1 MTPLH
6 VAAKKGL
13 VKALESLVKKGAEI
27 DIKDNKGV
35 RNYICIYVKTSSTG
49 DLNSSFSDTR

>member
-35 RNYICIYVKTSSTG
+35 RNYIY
-49 DLNSSFSDTR
+49 

>member
-1 MTPLH
+1 MFFPNHQNYFGFIFLHQMTPLH

-35 RNYICIYVKTSSTG
+35 RNYIY
-49 DLNSSFSDTR
+49 